1 VTSLNVVA
9 TGGEVIFDQ
18 VYLGLDDGKLV
29 VQMVEAVI
37 IATEA
42 FDLGVHIPVIE
53 VGHGGVEGM
62 KGRGWSVEE
71 GVEPA
76 WERLGGFGE

>member
-29 VQMVEAVI
+29 VQMAEAVI
-37 IATEA
+37 VATEA
-42 FDLGVHIPVIE
+42 FDLSVHIPVIE
-53 VGHGGVEGM
+53 VGHGGAEGM
-62 KGRGWSVEE
+62 KGRGRSVEE

-76 WERLGGFGE
+76 WERLSGFGE